1 MILGK
6 ALHVSFR
13 KTNKS
18 RLTSISYVVSAS
30 SKWDSGLLYER
41 NEIAKTLNLRSIVFT
56 ILSVTHPQLKNEHT

>member
-1 MILGK
+1 MKYDI
-6 ALHVSFR
+6 HSNNNQ

-41 NEIAKTLNLRSIVFT
+41 NEIANIANLPSIVF
-56 ILSVTHPQLKNEHT
+56 IIAISVTNPE